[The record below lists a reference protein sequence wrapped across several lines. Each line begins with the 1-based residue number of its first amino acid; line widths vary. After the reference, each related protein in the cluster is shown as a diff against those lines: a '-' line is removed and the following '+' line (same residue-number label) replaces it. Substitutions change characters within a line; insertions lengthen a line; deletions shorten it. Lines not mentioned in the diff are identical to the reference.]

1 MTQAAVHSPSR
12 PFNPWLFLAL
22 PLGLAALLL
31 AFEPVT
37 LDLALANLMYDPG
50 AGFIGRHSW
59 FLENI
64 LHDRVK
70 QLVIAISVLGLLVSI
85 AGLFHRPW
93 RALSRP
99 LAYVFLAMSLA
110 ASIVTPLKALT
121 AVQCPWSLAQF
132 GGEETYSSLLSP
144 RPPTEHPGRCW
155 PGGHASSGFVLF
167 ALFFAL
173 RDRKPRLARYALAFA
188 FAMGCLLSLSRM
200 LQGAHFLSHNLWT
213 MLFDWLICL
222 GLYRLMLYRPEKR
235 GQRNGGADETAFRET
250 VRPLPARR
258 TRWAPSCRTAA
269 HRLADRL
276 EQPFCL
282 LGIDRHEDFLRLVG
296 QLEEMHRMQPA
307 ALAEAFAGSQRG
319 GTAHAQAARLLQQ
332 PVADRLA
339 LVAAPLLG
347 DEGQLIALHG
357 RSSRCAI
364 CPASSSS
371 RTTPAESSAT
381 SR

>member
-1 MTQAAVHSPSR
+1 MRTNPGGGFNQRRSQENVNASVGDRMTQAAVHSPSR

-93 RALSRP
+93 RALSKP

-200 LQGAHFLSHNLWT
+200 LQGAHFLSAQPV
-213 MLFDWLICL
+213 DDAV
-222 GLYRLMLYRPEKR
+222 RLADLPRPVPPDALPTGEAR
-235 GQRNGGADETAFRET
+235 TAQRRRRRKPRSGET
-250 VRPLPARR
+250 VRPLPS
-258 TRWAPSCRTAA
+258 TPNS
-269 HRLADRL
+269 
-276 EQPFCL
+276 
-282 LGIDRHEDFLRLVG
+282 
-296 QLEEMHRMQPA
+296 M
-307 ALAEAFAGSQRG
+307 
-319 GTAHAQAARLLQQ
+319 GTFM
-332 PVADRLA
+332 
-339 LVAAPLLG
+339 
-347 DEGQLIALHG
+347 
-357 RSSRCAI
+357 
-364 CPASSSS
+364 
-371 RTTPAESSAT
+371 
-381 SR
+381 

>member
-144 RPPTEHPGRCW
+144 RPPTEHP
-155 PGGHASSGFVLF
+155 
-167 ALFFAL
+167 
-173 RDRKPRLARYALAFA
+173 
-188 FAMGCLLSLSRM
+188 
-200 LQGAHFLSHNLWT
+200 
-213 MLFDWLICL
+213 
-222 GLYRLMLYRPEKR
+222 
-235 GQRNGGADETAFRET
+235 
-250 VRPLPARR
+250 
-258 TRWAPSCRTAA
+258 
-269 HRLADRL
+269 
-276 EQPFCL
+276 
-282 LGIDRHEDFLRLVG
+282 
-296 QLEEMHRMQPA
+296 
-307 ALAEAFAGSQRG
+307 
-319 GTAHAQAARLLQQ
+319 
-332 PVADRLA
+332 
-339 LVAAPLLG
+339 
-347 DEGQLIALHG
+347 
-357 RSSRCAI
+357 
-364 CPASSSS
+364 
-371 RTTPAESSAT
+371 
-381 SR
+381 

>member
-173 RDRKPRLARYALAFA
+173 RDP
-188 FAMGCLLSLSRM
+188 
-200 LQGAHFLSHNLWT
+200 
-213 MLFDWLICL
+213 
-222 GLYRLMLYRPEKR
+222 
-235 GQRNGGADETAFRET
+235 
-250 VRPLPARR
+250 
-258 TRWAPSCRTAA
+258 
-269 HRLADRL
+269 
-276 EQPFCL
+276 
-282 LGIDRHEDFLRLVG
+282 
-296 QLEEMHRMQPA
+296 
-307 ALAEAFAGSQRG
+307 
-319 GTAHAQAARLLQQ
+319 
-332 PVADRLA
+332 
-339 LVAAPLLG
+339 
-347 DEGQLIALHG
+347 
-357 RSSRCAI
+357 
-364 CPASSSS
+364 
-371 RTTPAESSAT
+371 
-381 SR
+381 

>member
-110 ASIVTPLKALT
+110 ASIFTPLKALT

-222 GLYRLMLYRPEKR
+222 GLYRLMLYRPETR
-235 GQRNGGADETAFRET
+235 GQRNGGADENRVQEDDSS
-250 VRPLPARR
+250 
-258 TRWAPSCRTAA
+258 APST
-269 HRLADRL
+269 
-276 EQPFCL
+276 PNS
-282 LGIDRHEDFLRLVG
+282 
-296 QLEEMHRMQPA
+296 M
-307 ALAEAFAGSQRG
+307 
-319 GTAHAQAARLLQQ
+319 GTFM
-332 PVADRLA
+332 
-339 LVAAPLLG
+339 
-347 DEGQLIALHG
+347 
-357 RSSRCAI
+357 
-364 CPASSSS
+364 
-371 RTTPAESSAT
+371 
-381 SR
+381 

>member
-1 MTQAAVHSPSR
+1 M
-12 PFNPWLFLAL
+12 
-22 PLGLAALLL
+22 
-31 AFEPVT
+31 T

-93 RALSRP
+93 RALSKP

-235 GQRNGGADETAFRET
+235 GQRNGGADENR
-250 VRPLPARR
+250 VQGDGSS
-258 TRWAPSCRTAA
+258 APST
-269 HRLADRL
+269 
-276 EQPFCL
+276 PNS
-282 LGIDRHEDFLRLVG
+282 
-296 QLEEMHRMQPA
+296 M
-307 ALAEAFAGSQRG
+307 
-319 GTAHAQAARLLQQ
+319 GTFM
-332 PVADRLA
+332 
-339 LVAAPLLG
+339 
-347 DEGQLIALHG
+347 
-357 RSSRCAI
+357 
-364 CPASSSS
+364 
-371 RTTPAESSAT
+371 
-381 SR
+381 

>member
-132 GGEETYSSLLSP
+132 GGE
-144 RPPTEHPGRCW
+144 
-155 PGGHASSGFVLF
+155 GF
-167 ALFFAL
+167 
-173 RDRKPRLARYALAFA
+173 
-188 FAMGCLLSLSRM
+188 
-200 LQGAHFLSHNLWT
+200 Q
-213 MLFDWLICL
+213 
-222 GLYRLMLYRPEKR
+222 
-235 GQRNGGADETAFRET
+235 
-250 VRPLPARR
+250 VR
-258 TRWAPSCRTAA
+258 
-269 HRLADRL
+269 
-276 EQPFCL
+276 F
-282 LGIDRHEDFLRLVG
+282 G
-296 QLEEMHRMQPA
+296 
-307 ALAEAFAGSQRG
+307 
-319 GTAHAQAARLLQQ
+319 QAAQFELG
-332 PVADRLA
+332 
-339 LVAAPLLG
+339 AAPLGDVGDEAAVGGGLRDGAAVELRGPSRRASRLG
-347 DEGQLIALHG
+347 DGAPPRRRRG
-357 RSSRCAI
+357 G
-364 CPASSSS
+364 
-371 RTTPAESSAT
+371 AT
-381 SR
+381 SAAGAPGVAGCHST

>member
-132 GGEETYSSLLSP
+132 GGEAIGPPLDQRVAAIQAAFESRYIR
-144 RPPTEHPGRCW
+144 RPNSRTMHPDRLDA
-155 PGGHASSGFVLF
+155 PP
-167 ALFFAL
+167 L
-173 RDRKPRLARYALAFA
+173 RVDAFA
-188 FAMGCLLSLSRM
+188 HL
-200 LQGAHFLSHNLWT
+200 T
-213 MLFDWLICL
+213 T
-222 GLYRLMLYRPEKR
+222 
-235 GQRNGGADETAFRET
+235 QRT
-250 VRPLPARR
+250 
-258 TRWAPSCRTAA
+258 
-269 HRLADRL
+269 
-276 EQPFCL
+276 
-282 LGIDRHEDFLRLVG
+282 
-296 QLEEMHRMQPA
+296 
-307 ALAEAFAGSQRG
+307 
-319 GTAHAQAARLLQQ
+319 
-332 PVADRLA
+332 
-339 LVAAPLLG
+339 
-347 DEGQLIALHG
+347 
-357 RSSRCAI
+357 
-364 CPASSSS
+364 
-371 RTTPAESSAT
+371 
-381 SR
+381 